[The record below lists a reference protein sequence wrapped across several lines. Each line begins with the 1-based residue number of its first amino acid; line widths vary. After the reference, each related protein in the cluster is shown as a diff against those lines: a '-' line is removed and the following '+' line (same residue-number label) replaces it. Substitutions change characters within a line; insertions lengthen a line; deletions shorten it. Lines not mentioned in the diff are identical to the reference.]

1 MRGLSGDRRVM
12 ASDTCAR
19 PSYLGNVSAN
29 VSANVNANVILDFS
43 IALRGEKSN

>member
-1 MRGLSGDRRVM
+1 M

-29 VSANVNANVILDFS
+29 VNANVILDFS
-43 IALRGEKSN
+43 VALRGEKSN